1 MVIRFPAPLSPGDTI
16 AVTSPSSGVAER
28 HRARLNFAV
37 STLEERGYKVI
48 VGNCLDGAT
57 HVSAPA
63 PDRAQELATFLTDPT
78 VRAVIPPWGGETAI
92 DLLPLLDWDA
102 IAAADPTWFV
112 GFSDI
117 STLITPMTLLT
128 GVATVHGNNLMDTPY
143 RVPDGLITWLDI
155 ATRATGSTFTQTSPG
170 RYRSTGW
177 DDYIA
182 HPEVSEFTLNDP
194 GTWTRLDGSVGDVD
208 VAGRLIGGCIETLC
222 NVTGSPYA
230 DVPKFVS
237 EHAPEGLLVY
247 VEASDENAFNICRNL
262 HGMRLAGFFDH
273 ANAVLVGRTRAADT
287 PSLTQHE
294 AVLDALGGLGVPIIG
309 DIECGHVPPYM
320 PIVNGALGHL
330 RFGGGENSLAQT
342 LA

>member
-1 MVIRFPAPLSPGDTI
+1 M
-16 AVTSPSSGVAER
+16 
-28 HRARLNFAV
+28 
-37 STLEERGYKVI
+37 
-48 VGNCLDGAT
+48 
-57 HVSAPA
+57 
-63 PDRAQELATFLTDPT
+63 
-78 VRAVIPPWGGETAI
+78 
-92 DLLPLLDWDA
+92 
-102 IAAADPTWFV
+102 
-112 GFSDI
+112 
-117 STLITPMTLLT
+117 
-128 GVATVHGNNLMDTPY
+128 
-143 RVPDGLITWLDI
+143 
-155 ATRATGSTFTQTSPG
+155 
-170 RYRSTGW
+170 
-177 DDYIA
+177 
-182 HPEVSEFTLNDP
+182 
-194 GTWTRLDGSVGDVD
+194 GDVD